1 MNAKKTVLLKA
12 QKLGREQQKNI
23 IGGATTARRCCEYD
37 DVTGKCTLWT
47 CDRCQCP

>member
-1 MNAKKTVLLKA
+1 MNTKKSVLLKA